1 MTPEIDED
9 DEIIFIPVTCSTP
22 VSDEVHP
29 DFYDNIFPDEDV
41 DYDMSSVDLNDGM
54 IVEDDHSY
62 YILII
67 IITIVLLTMY

>member
-9 DEIIFIPVTCSTP
+9 DEIIFILVTCSTP

-41 DYDMSSVDLNDGM
+41 DYDMSSVDLNDVSPFTG
-54 IVEDDHSY
+54 DNY
-62 YILII
+62 T
-67 IITIVLLTMY
+67 ITR